1 MDLDSINFK
10 VITKPLEDAVTLLDT
25 ATVAVKNL
33 TKATIDNTAAKQ
45 AGQSATKEELASL
58 REQAKLKGVEADAA
72 KKSAQA
78 AEAESKAK
86 VAKIREEKELTKVVK
101 DSSSAS
107 DVLTESMTA
116 SERILAKQALSMQIL
131 RGEVITTSDGVA
143 FLGSSFTKSQAGM
156 LANLQLLGATGKE
169 LQTLSASFK
178 DYNAITGLNTFDKS
192 ASGIS
197 KMKKELQ
204 ELNEVNSISA
214 SGLALTRDEITNF
227 VRDSERL
234 VQQQKS
240 EGHSAEWLADE
251 QKQLRASYISTSVE
265 LNRLRAE
272 SKQMEDQA
280 RLQANAQI
288 KAANDTAKAQDYV
301 AREMNRVQQAT
312 INSKD
317 GTTTSTSNQLVR
329 MEAALKASGISAGE
343 AANKIRVY
351 KDQLLALQKVAN
363 NKQIDNI
370 SRALGPQ
377 ITDIGVGL
385 ATGQSPLT
393 ILLQQGGQLRDQ
405 MALAG
410 VAAEDMGKAIRR
422 AGSEMG
428 SSIWTTGKGVITGIG
443 GALLDMGKSAGEG
456 VGVAVLKMV
465 DFTNKVQG
473 TTKALVGG
481 ASYSEALKAG
491 RDYQNRFNAEVA
503 NGNGVLSKMFDMLT
517 GSVASSVFAVGLVAL
532 VATLATLAISAWS
545 SMKAMTELNRS
556 LLMTGASLGLT
567 RGSAIALGNS
577 LNGIEDSQAVAVL
590 AEMSKQGGF
599 TRQQFDEV
607 ATSADNMTS
616 VMGLS
621 IEQVVKS
628 YSELNKAPLQALLKL
643 QMETGKVNE
652 KVIEQVASLE
662 RQGSAYKAIQVAS
675 EEMGRVH
682 TRVSSQMFKEMSGFE
697 RFLWGISEVFT
708 KIGQKLSGLMITAPL
723 AKQLEESKAKVA
735 ELQAAGYDL
744 RSFQLQ
750 NALKEQREIAS
761 KLATEEKRAREEQR
775 KATVAGYRKT
785 AEDLRKEAQKG
796 STQESM
802 KKMNLEDFI
811 ESSWELKIP
820 DSKTREWIRAN
831 SDAID
836 LIESEFKSK
845 WTDMQKKTS
854 TSSASGTAKATNELT
869 FYEKTLNQANKA
881 LYDQLGAIEEITK
894 AQTKLSIL
902 KLNPDFEKL
911 SKAEKDELIRVYELA
926 SAMESYANQLEKHA
940 KLKEDILALDL
951 EFKALAESEA
961 LRQQLTNQEL
971 DHELELLG
979 KTVEQQKALNIE
991 FEKKTKLQALELK
1004 LKKDIA
1010 AAEKKAGPD
1019 IVAAM
1024 DAEKQLYETYAK
1036 DVELINKAAAGEAA
1050 KAYYEEFSKIRN
1062 AISDTIE
1069 DALLHGGKKG
1079 TKGLRDA
1086 IVDQLKKP
1094 INVMVN
1100 VIANSVAGAATNG
1113 IASLLGGGS
1122 GEGGLSDILSIGKNL
1137 YSAMSGSATVGLLS
1151 SVGGSIG
1158 TVGSLL
1164 GSEAITAFAAGIKG
1178 SSLAAGLMGPVTT
1191 GATGAMGA
1199 GASVGGALGAIGAAM
1214 PYIAAA
1220 MVVLDAIGATERWA
1234 GDPDAFLVQD
1244 TANNNVKNVDPKSAF
1259 KKRILG
1265 KYGKDVPVEVRTG
1278 NPYQT
1283 STTTPFGTIGFAS
1296 GNAVIKKNGQLISEY
1311 GETEDVST
1319 ENQKAVLKV
1328 FETYDKVVAGA
1339 LSESQVAKVAKNI
1352 QGWYMK
1358 SWSFE
1363 GDMMGAWISDRYRT
1377 IFRALESDI
1386 GNTFA
1391 NLDINEGNLSNIL
1404 ALFTIVQG
1412 SAGKITGLV
1421 DSITS
1426 FANGTSKYIRENEKG
1441 AEALIRL
1448 ITNLEGSNKL
1458 LDAIGQKTYASSLV
1472 GADMAQQLV
1481 DLFGSISNLQ
1491 SGLTSYYD
1499 KFYSEQEKVAT
1510 STKNLQIVFK
1520 AMGMTMPQS
1529 TAQFR
1534 KLVEAQDL
1542 TTVKGRETFTALIG
1556 ISSAFADLMQPVDEA
1571 TNKMKEFTASIL
1583 EYIANLTL
1591 TEGASGN
1598 TFNAV
1603 KGQFAA
1609 QIGKARGGDTSAMDS
1624 ITDYADRVL
1633 EVAKDTASSTY
1644 EYEKILGSVKAE
1656 LLGLTNGQTAGT
1668 ILTTAAVT
1676 SSTTSTSPI
1685 TTIADSS
1692 ASTQELLVS
1701 ILAKLTEMQSEE
1713 RAEGEASVTN
1723 LSTIAKVFKRIDNG
1737 DSIRVINV

>member
-10 VITKPLEDAVTLLDT
+10 VETGELANAITLLGGVTKAVSGLTEAVT
-25 ATVAVKNL
+25 KQ
-33 TKATIDNTAAKQ
+33 TAAKD
-45 AGQSATKEELASL
+45 AGSKANAEELTSL

-240 EGHSAEWLADE
+240 EGHSAEWLAEE

-301 AREMNRVQQAT
+301 AREMNRVKQAT
-312 INSKD
+312 INSRD

-422 AGSEMG
+422 AGSEMA
-428 SSIWTTGKGVITGIG
+428 SSVWTTGKGVITGIG

-456 VGVAVLKMV
+456 VGTAILKMV
-465 DFTNKVQG
+465 DYTNYLK
-473 TTKALVGG
+473 GG
-481 ASYSEALKAG
+481 RE
-491 RDYQNRFNAEVA
+491 YQKRFNEEVA
-503 NGNGVLSKMFDMLT
+503 NGNGALSKMFDILT
-517 GSVASSVFAVGLVAL
+517 GSTASSIFGAGIIALATALVSLGVAL
-532 VATLATLAISAWS
+532 GQVIKEENALSKALILTGGALGLNKDSAYAYVEEMKKLGITGSQATQALTAIAESGKFTRNEIDNVTRAAVALNKAAGVEIKDTVAEFAKIKEKPVEALTELAIKLGTIPPATIAAVRAARDYGSELEAQKLAQKAYADAAVEAAGRVRDEMGSLTLAAKAFGDVWSQQWSRVLDLFRGNDLSDAALLAT
-545 SMKAMTELNRS
+545 KK
-556 LLMTGASLGLT
+556 ASLSQMQKAGPAWYQTEAAWQEKLRDEQGWIDVYT
-567 RGSAIALGNS
+567 EKVNKAQDEAAKKDRDSAIARTEKNLESYRATLLKEKKSKMSLDEYLNSEVRNILGES
-577 LNGIEDSQAVAVL
+577 PEVVKIRDGFTGGDQYATAVA
-590 AEMSKQGGF
+590 AATKQ
-599 TRQQFDEV
+599 
-607 ATSADNMTS
+607 
-616 VMGLS
+616 
-621 IEQVVKS
+621 
-628 YSELNKAPLQALLKL
+628 
-643 QMETGKVNE
+643 
-652 KVIEQVASLE
+652 
-662 RQGSAYKAIQVAS
+662 
-675 EEMGRVH
+675 
-682 TRVSSQMFKEMSGFE
+682 
-697 RFLWGISEVFT
+697 
-708 KIGQKLSGLMITAPL
+708 
-723 AKQLEESKAKVA
+723 
-735 ELQAAGYDL
+735 
-744 RSFQLQ
+744 
-750 NALKEQREIAS
+750 
-761 KLATEEKRAREEQR
+761 
-775 KATVAGYRKT
+775 
-785 AEDLRKEAQKG
+785 
-796 STQESM
+796 
-802 KKMNLEDFI
+802 
-811 ESSWELKIP
+811 
-820 DSKTREWIRAN
+820 
-831 SDAID
+831 
-836 LIESEFKSK
+836 
-845 WTDMQKKTS
+845 WTDMQKKNTDATRQAAKELSFYES
-854 TSSASGTAKATNELT
+854 TIRSGTSALETNI
-869 FYEKTLNQANKA
+869 
-881 LYDQLGAIEEITK
+881 GAIANLTN
-894 AQTKLSIL
+894 ATS
-902 KLNPDFEKL
+902 KLNAIQADPRFKQL
-911 SKAEKDELIRVYELA
+911 SEERQKEIVRIYEQA
-926 SAMESYANQLEKHA
+926 SAMEAFAEQLKKSIA
-940 KLKEDILALDL
+940 LKEELLKVDL
-951 EFKALAESEA
+951 EYKALAESEA

-1010 AAEKKAGPD
+1010 DAEKKAGPD

-1036 DVELINKAAAGEAA
+1036 DVELINKGAAVASA
-1050 KAYYEEFSKIRN
+1050 KAYFDEFDKIRG
-1062 AISDTIE
+1062 AVSETISD
-1069 DALLHGGKKG
+1069 ALFHGGKGGSK
-1079 TKGLRDA
+1079 KLRDA
-1086 IVDQLKKP
+1086 IMDQLKKP
-1094 INVMVN
+1094 INVVIN
-1100 VIANSVAGAATNG
+1100 VIANAVTNGIQGMLGGSGGGMIQSLTSGGSPLNGLSSISGIVGNLSSMLEIGGQVLGGTMSLANAGATMFANATATGIDGLMAATNAFG
-1113 IASLLGGGS
+1113 TGAGATAAGGS
-1122 GEGGLSDILSIGKNL
+1122 VL
-1137 YSAMSGSATVGLLS
+1137 
-1151 SVGGSIG
+1151 GSIG
-1158 TVGSLL
+1158 S
-1164 GSEAITAFAAGIKG
+1164 
-1178 SSLAAGLMGPVTT
+1178 
-1191 GATGAMGA
+1191 AMPY
-1199 GASVGGALGAIGAAM
+1199 IGAAM
-1214 PYIAAA
+1214 L
-1220 MVVLDAIGATERWA
+1220 VLQATGAFERWA
-1234 GDPDAFLVQD
+1234 GDPDAFLVQG
-1244 TANNNVKNVDPKSAF
+1244 TQGQS
-1259 KKRILG
+1259 
-1265 KYGKDVPVEVRTG
+1265 

-1283 STTTPFGTIGFAS
+1283 ATSTAFGQIGFANGKAS
-1296 GNAVIKKNGQLISEY
+1296 IKKNGQMIREY

-1363 GDMMGAWISDRYRT
+1363 GDMMGAWVSDRYRT

-1391 NLDINEGNLSNIL
+1391 NLDINEGNLSNII

-1448 ITNLEGSNKL
+1448 ITNLEASNKL
-1458 LDAIGQKTYASSLV
+1458 LDAIGQKTFASSLV

-1542 TTVKGRETFTALIG
+1542 TTIKGRETFTALIG

>member
-45 AGQSATKEELASL
+45 AGQSATKEELTSL
-58 REQAKLKGVEADAA
+58 REQAKLKGAEADAA

-240 EGHSAEWLADE
+240 EGHSAEWLAEE

-312 INSKD
+312 INSRD

-405 MALAG
+405 MVLAG

-422 AGSEMG
+422 AGTEMG

-443 GALLDMGKSAGEG
+443 GALIDMGKSAGEG

-481 ASYSEALKAG
+481 ASYAEALKAG

-532 VATLATLAISAWS
+532 VATLVTLATSAWS
-545 SMKAMTELNRS
+545 SMKAMTDLNRS

-567 RGSAIALGNS
+567 RDSAIALGNS

-590 AEMSKQGGF
+590 AEMAKQGGF

-607 ATSADNMTS
+607 ATSADYMTR
-616 VMGLS
+616 VMGLG
-621 IEQVVKS
+621 IDQVVKS

-682 TRVSSQMFKEMSGFE
+682 TRVSSQMLNEMSVFE
-697 RFLWGISEVFT
+697 GVLWGISDIFT
-708 KIGQKLSGLMITAPL
+708 KIGQKLRGLMLTAPL

-785 AEDLRKEAQKG
+785 AEELRKEAQKG
-796 STQESM
+796 STQEAM

-836 LIESEFKSK
+836 LIESEFKRK
-845 WTDMQKKTS
+845 WTDMQKKPTTS
-854 TSSASGTAKATNELT
+854 PTTGAVKAANELT

-881 LYDQLGAIEEITK
+881 LYDQLGAIEELTK

-926 SAMESYANQLEKHA
+926 SATESYANQLEKHA

-951 EFKALAESEA
+951 EYKALAESEA

-991 FEKKTKLQALELK
+991 FEKKTKLQDLELK

-1010 AAEKKAGPD
+1010 EAEKKYGPD

-1036 DVELINKAAAGEAA
+1036 DVELINKGAAVASA
-1050 KAYYEEFSKIRN
+1050 KAYFEEFDKIRG
-1062 AISDTIE
+1062 AVSETISD
-1069 DALLHGGKKG
+1069 ALFHGGKGGSK
-1079 TKGLRDA
+1079 KLRDA
-1086 IVDQLKKP
+1086 IMDQLKKP
-1094 INVMVN
+1094 INVVIN
-1100 VIANSVAGAATNG
+1100 VIANAVTNG
-1113 IASLLGGGS
+1113 IQGMLGGGQSSIPGVS
-1122 GEGGLSDILSIGKNL
+1122 GGMGGLGDIVGLGKSL
-1137 YSAMSGSATVGLLS
+1137 YSMFTGGAGASLVS
-1151 SVGGSIG
+1151 SVSGGIAGLAETFGSSTLAEFAVG
-1158 TVGSLL
+1158 MGDAALASAPGAMGLGAQAGSLL
-1164 GSEAITAFAAGIKG
+1164 GTIG
-1178 SSLAAGLMGPVTT
+1178 S
-1191 GATGAMGA
+1191 
-1199 GASVGGALGAIGAAM
+1199 AM
-1214 PYIAAA
+1214 PYIGAA

-1244 TANNNVKNVDPKSAF
+1244 TVNNNVKNVDPKSAL
-1259 KKRILG
+1259 KRGILG

-1391 NLDINEGNLSNIL
+1391 NLDINEGNLSNII

-1426 FANGTSKYIRENEKG
+1426 FADGTSKYIRENEKG

-1448 ITNLEGSNKL
+1448 ITNLEASNKL
-1458 LDAIGQKTYASSLV
+1458 LDAIGQKTFASSLV

-1481 DLFGSISNLQ
+1481 DLFGSLANFQ
-1491 SGLTSYYD
+1491 SGLSTYYD
-1499 KFYSEQEKVAT
+1499 KFYTEQEKVAT

-1534 KLVEAQDL
+1534 KLVDAQDL
-1542 TTVKGRETFTALIG
+1542 TTTKGRETFTALIG

-1633 EVAKDTASSTY
+1633 EVAKDTATSTY

>member
-10 VITKPLEDAVTLLDT
+10 VETGELANAITLLGGVTKAVSGLTEAVT
-25 ATVAVKNL
+25 KQ
-33 TKATIDNTAAKQ
+33 TAAKD
-45 AGQSATKEELASL
+45 AGSKANAEELTSL

-143 FLGSSFTKSQAGM
+143 FLGNSFTKSQAGM

-240 EGHSAEWLADE
+240 EGHSAEWLAEE
-251 QKQLRASYISTSVE
+251 QKMLRASYISTSVE

-280 RLQANAQI
+280 KKTANNAI
-288 KAANDTAKAQDYV
+288 KATQDQLKAEEYV

-312 INSKD
+312 INSRD

-422 AGSEMG
+422 AGSEMAG
-428 SSIWTTGKGVITGIG
+428 SVWTTGKGVITGIG

-456 VGVAVLKMV
+456 VGTAILKMV
-465 DFTNKVQG
+465 DYTNYLK
-473 TTKALVGG
+473 GG
-481 ASYSEALKAG
+481 RE
-491 RDYQNRFNAEVA
+491 YQKRFNEEVA
-503 NGNGVLSKMFDMLT
+503 NGNGALSKMFDILT
-517 GSVASSVFAVGLVAL
+517 GSTASSIFGAGIIALATALVSLGVAL
-532 VATLATLAISAWS
+532 AQVIKEENALS
-545 SMKAMTELNRS
+545 KALI
-556 LLMTGASLGLT
+556 LTGGALGLNKDSAYAYVEEMKKLGIT
-567 RGSAIALGNS
+567 GSQATQALTAIAESGKFTRSEIDNVTRA
-577 LNGIEDSQAVAVL
+577 AVA
-590 AEMSKQGGF
+590 
-599 TRQQFDEV
+599 
-607 ATSADNMTS
+607 
-616 VMGLS
+616 
-621 IEQVVKS
+621 
-628 YSELNKAPLQALLKL
+628 LNKAAGVEIK
-643 QMETGKVNE
+643 ET
-652 KVIEQVASLE
+652 
-662 RQGSAYKAIQVAS
+662 
-675 EEMGRVH
+675 
-682 TRVSSQMFKEMSGFE
+682 
-697 RFLWGISEVFT
+697 
-708 KIGQKLSGLMITAPL
+708 
-723 AKQLEESKAKVA
+723 VA
-735 ELQAAGYDL
+735 EFAKIKEKPVEALTELAIKLGTIPPATIAAV
-744 RSFQLQ
+744 
-750 NALKEQREIAS
+750 
-761 KLATEEKRAREEQR
+761 RAARDYGSE
-775 KATVAGYRKT
+775 
-785 AEDLRKEAQKG
+785 LEAQKLAQKAYADAAVEAAGRVRDEMG
-796 STQESM
+796 SLTLAAKAFGDAWSQQWSRVLDLFRGNDLSDAALLATKKASLSQMQKAGPAWYQTEAAWQEKLRDEQGWIDVYTEKVNKAQDEAA
-802 KKMNLEDFI
+802 KKQQNADIARTEKNLESFRNTLLKERKSKMSLAEYLKAEVPNI
-811 ESSWELKIP
+811 LGESSEVVKLRDGLTGNNQYVTAVAAATKQ
-820 DSKTREWIRAN
+820 
-831 SDAID
+831 
-836 LIESEFKSK
+836 
-845 WTDMQKKTS
+845 WTDMQKKNTDATKQAAKELS
-854 TSSASGTAKATNELT
+854 FYQATIRSGTSALETNI
-869 FYEKTLNQANKA
+869 
-881 LYDQLGAIEEITK
+881 GAIANLTN
-894 AQTKLSIL
+894 ATS
-902 KLNPDFEKL
+902 KLNAIQSDPRFKQL
-911 SKAEKDELIRVYELA
+911 SEERQAEIVRIYEQA
-926 SAMESYANQLEKHA
+926 SAMEAFAEQLKKSIA
-940 KLKEDILALDL
+940 LKEELLKVDL
-951 EFKALAESEA
+951 EYKALAESEA
-961 LRQQLTNQEL
+961 LRQQQANQEL

-1010 AAEKKAGPD
+1010 EAEKKYGPD
-1019 IVAAM
+1019 IVGAM
-1024 DAEKQLYETYAK
+1024 DAEKQLYEAYAK
-1036 DVELINKAAAGEAA
+1036 DVELINKGAAVASA
-1050 KAYYEEFSKIRN
+1050 KAYFEEFDKIRG
-1062 AISDTIE
+1062 AVSDIISD
-1069 DALLHGGKKG
+1069 ALFHGGKGGSK
-1079 TKGLRDA
+1079 KLRDA
-1086 IVDQLKKP
+1086 IMDQLKKP
-1094 INVMVN
+1094 INVVIN
-1100 VIANSVAGAATNG
+1100 VIANAVTNG
-1113 IASLLGGGS
+1113 IQGMIGGS
-1122 GEGGLSDILSIGKNL
+1122 SGVMGQSGGFGGLGSIVDMGKNL
-1137 YSAMSGSATVGLLS
+1137 YSMFTGGAGVGLVSTIGGAASSIGSMIGSTALAEFGAGISGST
-1151 SVGGSIG
+1151 
-1158 TVGSLL
+1158 
-1164 GSEAITAFAAGIKG
+1164 
-1178 SSLAAGLMGPVTT
+1178 LAAGLAGPTT
-1191 GATGAMGA
+1191 AGATGAMGL
-1199 GASVGGALGAIGAAM
+1199 GSSVGGLLGTIGSAM

-1234 GDPDAFLVQD
+1234 GDPDAFLVQETKSNRPD
-1244 TANNNVKNVDPKSAF
+1244 NLNWSLNDGLKSVFDGTAVKTDS
-1259 KKRILG
+1259 G
-1265 KYGKDVPVEVRTG
+1265 M
-1278 NPYQT
+1278 NPYST
-1283 STTTPFGTIGFAS
+1283 SATTPFGTIGFAN
-1296 GNAVIKKNGQLISEY
+1296 GNAVIKKNGQFISEL

-1319 ENQKAVLKV
+1319 ENQQAVLKI
-1328 FETYDKVVAGA
+1328 FSTYDKVVASA
-1339 LSESQVAKVAKNI
+1339 LSESQVAKIAEDL
-1352 QGWYMK
+1352 QGWYRK

-1363 GDMMGAWISDRYRT
+1363 GDMIGQWVADRYRT
-1377 IFRALESDI
+1377 IFQVLGTDI
-1386 GNTFA
+1386 GNIFA
-1391 NLDINEGNLSNIL
+1391 GLDLSEGNLGNVV

-1412 SAGKITGLV
+1412 SAGKIAGLV
-1421 DSITS
+1421 DSIKS
-1426 FANGTSKYIRENEKG
+1426 FSDGTSKYIRENEKG

-1481 DLFGSISNLQ
+1481 DLFGSLANLQ
-1491 SGLTSYYD
+1491 SGIGTYYD
-1499 KFYSEQEKVAT
+1499 KFYTEQEKVAT

-1520 AMGMTMPQS
+1520 AMGMSMPQS
-1529 TAQFR
+1529 TEQFR
-1534 KLVEAQDL
+1534 KLVDAQDL

-1603 KGQFAA
+1603 TGQFSA
-1609 QIGKARGGDTSAMDS
+1609 QVIKARGGDTSAMDS